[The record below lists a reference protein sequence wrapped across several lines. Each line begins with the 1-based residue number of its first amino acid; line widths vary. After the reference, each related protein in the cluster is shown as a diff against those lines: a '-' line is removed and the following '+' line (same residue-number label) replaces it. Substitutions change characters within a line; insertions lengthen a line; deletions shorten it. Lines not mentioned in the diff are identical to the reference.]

1 MSNTFFADEE
11 TAYAKDTRAQA
22 QNQVNVSVIQSCFHN
37 NGYVK
42 YALAQS
48 QRTTPNLLV
57 YIYIF
62 LPRVLTRFP
71 SFFPATAHTLK
82 YELYFTVTTREDPKC
97 SGVSVR

>member
-48 QRTTPNLLV
+48 QHTTPNLV
-57 YIYIF
+57 Y
-62 LPRVLTRFP
+62 
-71 SFFPATAHTLK
+71 
-82 YELYFTVTTREDPKC
+82 LYFTDYYTRGGSEMFW
-97 SGVSVR
+97 G